1 MNCGQ
6 QFGQQMAF
14 CNRLLLQVNYGQQD
28 FLNRF
33 ITSHLEETNKNI
45 RRKIFRFYGEYGA
58 DGGSLPRPK
67 NAPPGHFYPAGRKAP
82 GTGCSN
88 PTLRPL
94 HSLPQKQKAAPRKVL
109 LLAQMVGVEPTRQS
123 PVLKHFELIFE
134 KVIW

>member
-45 RRKIFRFYGEYGA
+45 RRKIFRFYDGYGA
-58 DGGSLPRPK
+58 DGGSRTHATVSCPK
-67 NAPPGHFYPAGRKAP
+67 AFRVNLRKGVIAAIGVSAGWFVR
-82 GTGCSN
+82 
-88 PTLRPL
+88 
-94 HSLPQKQKAAPRKVL
+94 
-109 LLAQMVGVEPTRQS
+109 
-123 PVLKHFELIFE
+123 
-134 KVIW
+134 